1 MFSLVANF
9 AVLGFVI
16 MRIPLLSFHHLLVT
30 PSHLLSERFSGRAMS
45 GCNGGKSTFV
55 FLGVLFL
62 LMSIRIFFS
71 QLYIHW
77 QGVERSSFER
87 FLELLFGAFVV

>member
-1 MFSLVANF
+1 MFPLVANF

-16 MRIPLLSFHHLLVT
+16 MRIPLLSFHHPLVT
-30 PSHLLSERFSGRAMS
+30 TSHLLSERFSGRAMS

-62 LMSIRIFFS
+62 FDEHSDIFFS
-71 QLYIHW
+71 VIHTLA
-77 QGVERSSFER
+77 RR
-87 FLELLFGAFVV
+87 